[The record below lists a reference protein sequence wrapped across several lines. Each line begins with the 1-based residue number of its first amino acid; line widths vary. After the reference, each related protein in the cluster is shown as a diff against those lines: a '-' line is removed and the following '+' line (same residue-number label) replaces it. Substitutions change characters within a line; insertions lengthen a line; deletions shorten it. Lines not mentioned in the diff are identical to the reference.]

1 MNTKA
6 KTINEQ
12 LNDFDKRISGLNI
25 NKGIRLIMFEVLSL
39 KQEIQELREEFNL
52 LNTPI
57 TPDKRYLS

>member
-39 KQEIQELREEFNL
+39 KQEIQELREEVNL